1 MAAPPPA
8 PAPAPLPNVAAINAA
23 INGMA
28 IEGNNMTQS
37 LQNFNNHQQQMN
49 NELALCANFNTVH
62 IQHQLNAINQ
72 SITQLTAMTSAQ

>member
-1 MAAPPPA
+1 MAAA

-49 NELALCANFNTVH
+49 NELALCTNFNTVH

-72 SITQLTAMTSAQ
+72 SITRLTDMTSAQ